1 MGSDAKD
8 WARFMPHPLAIKY
21 GTGSPSLWDD
31 GKRAKAREELQE
43 ALGEGTGA
51 SKRLKSEDRIELM
64 RIWLAVI
71 AAAHESKKA
80 PTSLA
85 QPAAPKPK
93 RFRIAIPSLPGAAS
107 LRALHRMMS
116 WADYVFVAILSTITL
131 AVILLGI
138 VSVGEVM
145 RVEDVKKDA
154 EDLAAWFK
162 TSAEERKKGDFQ
174 PAACRRSEDNTWKQ
188 CVAALIAENGPLNG
202 KINAFQP
209 GRTLISRKCDQQD
222 TETIG
227 TIVVERGAVASGAST
242 MTYSPFDG
250 TETLNKDFNLRIL
263 VCGRGFHL
271 IKVQNDLAW

>member
-1 MGSDAKD
+1 MGSGAKD

-31 GKRAKAREELQE
+31 GKRAKAREELQD

-71 AAAHESKKA
+71 AAAHDSKNA
-80 PTSLA
+80 PSNPA
-85 QPAAPKPK
+85 QPATLKPK
-93 RFRIAIPSLPGAAS
+93 RFRLKMPSLPGAAS
-107 LRALHRMMS
+107 LHALRRMMS
-116 WADYVFVAILSTITL
+116 WADYVFVAILSTITV
-131 AVILLGI
+131 AVILLGVFS
-138 VSVGEVM
+138 VSEVL

-154 EDLAAWFK
+154 EELAAWFK
-162 TSAEERKKGDFQ
+162 TSADERKKDNFQ
-174 PAACRRSEDNTWKQ
+174 PVACRRSEDNTWKP

-209 GRTLISRKCDQQD
+209 GRPLISRKCDQQD

-227 TIVVERGAVASGAST
+227 TIVVEKGAVASGSST
-242 MTYSPFDG
+242 MAYTPFDG
-250 TETLNKDFNLRIL
+250 TEPLNKDFNLRIL

-271 IKVQNDLAW
+271 IKVQNDVAW